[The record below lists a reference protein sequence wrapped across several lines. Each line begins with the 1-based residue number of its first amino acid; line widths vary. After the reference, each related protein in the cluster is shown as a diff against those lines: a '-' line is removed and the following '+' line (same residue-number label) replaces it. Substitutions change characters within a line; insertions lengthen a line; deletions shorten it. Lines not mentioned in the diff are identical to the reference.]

1 MIVGE
6 VRHHPCMKYVFGPVS
21 SRRLGRSLGIDTIPL
36 KTCNWNCVYCQLG
49 RTRPLSV
56 RRAPHCPLEDVVD
69 EVRRVLSR
77 PECGEIDWIT
87 FVGSGEPLLHSQMGR
102 LLSEIKVLSEVPVAV
117 LTNGSLFHLPEV
129 RAELRGAD
137 AVLPSVDAG
146 SASLY
151 RRINRPHPSLHYSD
165 FVAGLADFRSQFEGK
180 LWVEVML
187 VAGLNDSG
195 EQLADLARV
204 LDRIGPDAIHVNTPV
219 RSPAEAWV
227 HPPLEDRV
235 AEAVSVLGRVAEAV
249 PPPPSTGPTSSC
261 DAPSLS
267 DIAPSA
273 DADGGA
279 EPPDSGLMD
288 AITAVV
294 GRHPMDELDLSV
306 VFPDR
311 SPAVV
316 QAAVKELIARGK
328 VQEVLRYGRRF
339 LGPVGGRYAAGAGHH
354 NTG

>member
-21 SRRLGRSLGIDTIPL
+21 SRRLGRSLGIDTVPL

-56 RRAPHCPLEDVVD
+56 RRAPHCPWRMWSTRCAVCCRAPNV
-69 EVRRVLSR
+69 
-77 PECGEIDWIT
+77 EIDWIT

-117 LTNGSLFHLPEV
+117 LTNGSLLYLPEV
-129 RAELRGAD
+129 RAELLGAD

-165 FVAGLADFRSQFEGK
+165 FVAGLASFRSQFEGK

-235 AEAVSVLGRVAEAV
+235 AEAVSILGRVAEAV

-261 DAPSLS
+261 DAPSLA

-273 DADGGA
+273 YADGGA